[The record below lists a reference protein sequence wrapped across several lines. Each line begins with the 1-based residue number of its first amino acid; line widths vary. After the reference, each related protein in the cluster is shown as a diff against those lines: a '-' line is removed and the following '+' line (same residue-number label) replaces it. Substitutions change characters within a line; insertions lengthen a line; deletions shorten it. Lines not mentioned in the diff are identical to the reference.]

1 MSEEQERNISRAL
14 IDEGPYKIPAECRRL
29 IVLVDKWLSMSKE
42 QKERKLKQ
50 FLKMALSEEFGGKS
64 LATSCSSSTI
74 FEAATEGM
82 PLSSGKKPGQ
92 SSKHGG
98 QRSLSL
104 PRDTTGY

>member
-64 LATSCSSSTI
+64 LATSCSSPTI
-74 FEAATEGM
+74 FGAC
-82 PLSSGKKPGQ
+82 LCHLGKN
-92 SSKHGG
+92 
-98 QRSLSL
+98 
-104 PRDTTGY
+104 RDRVQNMVDKEVYLFPETLLGTSQE